1 MNNKYF
7 DSESI
12 TKGFSSI
19 LVACERMSTKFTM
32 KTSKGKDKTRK
43 NNSSH
48 SHVRISEIQSKIMKN
63 L

>member
-32 KTSKGKDKTRK
+32 KTSRGNKR
-43 NNSSH
+43 
-48 SHVRISEIQSKIMKN
+48 
-63 L
+63 